1 MAITISSFCMR
12 RVTEDIAGN
21 LAGWLK
27 SKYLRDSD
35 MRFEVRANLLL
46 LLPGL
51 PWTPGMWIPWGFGI
65 FLVGSCPDNLTEIEG
80 YIDSEESCTN
90 IVSEEEARRLYNAGK
105 RIEAV
110 TLLGLIREPWTPG
123 KFVPYPHVLV
133 LCRKCGDV
141 ETKNMLYRMRDRI

>member
-12 RVTEDIAGN
+12 RVTGDIAGK
-21 LAGWLK
+21 LAGELK

-65 FLVGSCPDNLTEIEG
+65 FLVGSCPDNWNEIEG
-80 YIDSEESCTN
+80 YIDGEKICDDT
-90 IVSEEEARRLYNAGK
+90 VSEEEARILYNAGK
-105 RIEAV
+105 QIEVV
-110 TLLGLIREPWTPG
+110 TLLGLIRKPWTPG
-123 KFVPYPHVLV
+123 EIVPYPHVLV
-133 LCRKCGDV
+133 LCRKCGDA
-141 ETKNMLYRMRDRI
+141 ETKNMLYRMRGRI